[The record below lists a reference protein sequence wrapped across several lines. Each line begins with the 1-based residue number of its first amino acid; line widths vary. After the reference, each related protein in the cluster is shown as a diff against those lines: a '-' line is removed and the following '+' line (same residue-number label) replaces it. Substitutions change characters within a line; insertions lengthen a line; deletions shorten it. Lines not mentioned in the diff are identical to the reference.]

1 MTILQKFKAAARN
14 PKVQK
19 LQMVV
24 GFAIATTGALLPDD
38 SKSYNYCNYG
48 SGGDCEWTTR
58 GNEVCEK
65 AWFGG
70 DCQ

>member
-38 SKSYNYCNYG
+38 SKSYSYCSSG
-48 SGGDCEWTTR
+48 TGGDCESAVS
-58 GNEVCEK
+58 GNEHCMK
-65 AWFGG
+65 AWWGG